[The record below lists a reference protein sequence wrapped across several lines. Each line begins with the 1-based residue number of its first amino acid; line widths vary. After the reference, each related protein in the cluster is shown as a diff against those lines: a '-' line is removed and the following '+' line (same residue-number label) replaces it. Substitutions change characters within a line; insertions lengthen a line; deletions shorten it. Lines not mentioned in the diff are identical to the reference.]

1 MKRRRGRQ
9 AIAGWWRRSACTAA
23 VITLTMLTVAG
34 ATVASAEAPASASP
48 LPVGNCTATSG
59 VIVAVDFG
67 HWGGPIVRSCDST
80 PTTGFSLLNEGGWR
94 TAGTQHDGPGFVCR
108 IGYDGYRNGT
118 QYPTPSQEPCILT
131 PPAGAYWT
139 FWQASPGQHTWTYSQ
154 AGAMSYHPA
163 PGSVSLWVFGGTN
176 IAGTAG
182 SALPPIS
189 PDAVR
194 ARTNAGS
201 AQAGTPAIVNAS
213 ATVLTPVT
221 SAESVN
227 HGSPGPAILT
237 LAIVLVLA
245 AGGITAVRRRSGR
258 QRGAE

>member
-23 VITLTMLTVAG
+23 AITLTMLTVAG
-34 ATVASAEAPASASP
+34 ATIASAEAPASASP
-48 LPVGNCTATSG
+48 LPVGDCSATAG

-80 PTTGFSLLNEGGWR
+80 PATGYALLNEGGWH
-94 TAGTQHDGPGFVCR
+94 TTGTQHDGPGFVCR
-108 IGYDGYRNGT
+108 ISYDSYRNGT
-118 QYPTPSQEPCILT
+118 QYPTPGQEPCVLT

-139 FWQASPGQHTWTYSQ
+139 FWQASPGQDTWTYSQ

-189 PDAVR
+189 PAAIR
-194 ARTNAGS
+194 ARVVAGS
-201 AQAGTPAIVNAS
+201 AHAGTPAIINAP
-213 ATVLTPVT
+213 ATILTPVT
-221 SAESVN
+221 RAAPVS
-227 HGSPGPAILT
+227 HGSPAPAVIT
-237 LAIVLVLA
+237 LAIVLVLM
-245 AGGITAVRRRSGR
+245 AGGITAVRRRTARERASG
-258 QRGAE
+258 